1 MGTMEETPLTTRPA
15 AVRPDLLA
23 EWGYQ
28 PNFPR
33 RLNRYHPTGDLRRAA
48 NAFARTRA
56 RKCRTSLVRCT
67 HDR

>member
-15 AVRPDLLA
+15 AVRPGLLA

-28 PNFPR
+28 SNIPR
-33 RLNRYHPTGDLRRAA
+33 RLSRYQPTGDLRRAA
-48 NAFARTRA
+48 SAFARTRA
-56 RKCRTSLVRCT
+56 RSCRTSLVRCS